1 MTAPDRDSFRA
12 WVQARLSARRPL
24 SIRQLMSGLV
34 LVTALP
40 LLVLDLVLYQQLA
53 SAERRAARDRL
64 MDNVHVLAAL
74 VDNEIDTHVAVAA
87 TLATSAALTSG
98 DLAGLAVQ
106 AKRAMAFVPGANFTL
121 RDRSGRPVALPE
133 AGTAA
138 AAETSGDQSETIE
151 RAFAS
156 GKPQISD
163 VMRSASG
170 EPAAF
175 VVFPVLHPDGP
186 AYALVIAVNLDRFR
200 SLILRDFRQDETIAI
215 LDRQHQFVAEGPDRG
230 RGTGALAADRWPTR
244 LPSAPEG
251 IAEAMQGNGAPSV
264 IAYAPTRDG
273 WTVGISIP
281 LGEVDA
287 PVRKMLWVASL
298 SGIALALLSLGFGR
312 TMATRLSRS
321 MGQLVDQART
331 VGHGQTVAARAFMT
345 HEASAISQAM
355 TNAAREIATSQAAL
369 RESESR
375 FRGMFENA
383 AVGVALVGIDGTWL
397 EVNQRLCDIV
407 GYSREELRERTFQ
420 AITHPDDLAPDLEG
434 VRSLLTGEKESY
446 ALDKR
451 YIRRDGSIV
460 WVGLTVAL
468 QRDAAGAPNYFISI
482 IRDITRRREAEE
494 HQQFL
499 LHELAHR
506 SKNQLAIILAMA
518 RITSRNAPTL
528 EAFGQ
533 QFAQRIQGLV
543 ISSELLV
550 AQRWAGIALADLVRR
565 QLQAFAPAAARL
577 SSDGPEVVLTA
588 DAAEAIGLALHEL
601 ATNSLKHGAWSSATG
616 TVTVTWRLT
625 ESGRLWL
632 SWLERGGPTVEPP
645 QRRGFGQEVIDR
657 MVSQK
662 LEGTVD
668 LNFAPEGVS
677 WTLSIPAK
685 FLKPTS

>member
-1 MTAPDRDSFRA
+1 MAAPDRDSWRA
-12 WVQARLSARRPL
+12 WVRARLSARRPL

-64 MDNVHVLAAL
+64 MDNVHVLSAL

-87 TLATSAALTSG
+87 TLATSAALVAG
-98 DLAGLAVQ
+98 DLDGFAIH
-106 AKRAMAFVPGANFTL
+106 AKRAMAFLPGASLTL
-121 RDRSGRPVALPE
+121 RDRDGRPVALPE
-133 AGTAA
+133 SGDAGRSDS
-138 AAETSGDQSETIE
+138 SGDQSEIVA

-156 GKPQISD
+156 GKFQVSN
-163 VMRSASG
+163 VMRGPGG

-175 VVFPVLHPDGP
+175 VVFPVVRPDGP
-186 AYALVIAVNLDRFR
+186 AYALVIAVNLERFR
-200 SLILRDFRQDETIAI
+200 ALILRDFGPNEIVAI
-215 LDRQHQFVAEGPDRG
+215 LDRHHNLVAEGPDHG
-230 RGTGALAADRWPTR
+230 RVDGALAADRWPAR
-244 LPSAPEG
+244 LPSTPEG
-251 IAEAMQGNGAPSV
+251 IAEAVQSNGTRSV

-281 LGEVDA
+281 ISEIDA
-287 PVRKMLWVASL
+287 PVRRILWVASL
-298 SGIALALLSLGFGR
+298 SGVALALLSLGFGR
-312 TMATRLSRS
+312 TMAARLSRS

-331 VGHGQTVAARAFMT
+331 VGHGQTVAARTFMT

-355 TNAAREIATSQAAL
+355 TNAAREIASSQAAL

-383 AVGVALVGIDGTWL
+383 AVGVALVGIDGRWL

-407 GYSREELRERTFQ
+407 GYSRDELRERTFQ
-420 AITHPDDLAPDLEG
+420 DITHPDDLAPDLEG
-434 VRSLLTGEKESY
+434 VRSLLSGEKKSY
-446 ALDKR
+446 SLDKR
-451 YIRRDGSIV
+451 YIRKDGGAV
-460 WVGLTVAL
+460 WIGLTVAL

-482 IRDITRRREAEE
+482 IRDITRRRAAEE

-565 QLQAFAPAAARL
+565 QLQAFVPAAARL
-577 SSDGPEVVLTA
+577 GSEGPDVVLTA

-616 TVTVTWRLT
+616 VVSVEWSVTEAGGLRLTWR
-625 ESGRLWL
+625 
-632 SWLERGGPTVEPP
+632 ERGGPPVTPP

-662 LEGTVD
+662 LEGTVE
-668 LNFAPEGVS
+668 LSFAPEGVS
-677 WTLSIPAK
+677 WTLSVPPK
-685 FLKPTS
+685 FLKMAA